1 LENVN
6 EILKQHPLTWR
17 GIMFTNK
24 HDNIT
29 ERVLSVS
36 KNGKRYTIFLDSE
49 NEYCKYVGY
58 DYITFRKNW
67 F

>member
-1 LENVN
+1 
-6 EILKQHPLTWR
+6 
-17 GIMFTNK
+17 MFTNK